1 MRLLALRPTLST
13 FRLATP
19 RIPFLRAMSDVAQ
32 FVAAAAKAD
41 PILSGSDGD
50 QAAITKANSE
60 FEKIA
65 SDLKVRLELKRI

>member
-1 MRLLALRPTLST
+1 MRLLALRPTLSP

-41 PILSGSDGD
+41 PILAGSEKD

-65 SDLKVRLELKRI
+65 SDLKVGRLPS